1 MSSNYVLISRF
12 PIKDEVALTNITDL
26 ENTETK
32 KYYFCEEQGV
42 NEVLE
47 LRSFNDIKELSWI
60 EEELKSIF
68 HHFSDILS
76 GDIKR
81 ELLTFVESPID
92 NPLDLPDSKYIQLRH
107 VEVPAHNYC
116 KYRQWRDETIF
127 NVVRE
132 NKDKIESFEAF
143 HSLISGQPGVMFISS
158 FNVDKD
164 IYTKSFTDENYKEI
178 VNQAGDSYITGG
190 NDGLYTRIYRSCRC

>member
-12 PIKDEVALTNITDL
+12 PIKDEVSLTNIIDL

-47 LRSFNDIKELSWI
+47 LRSFNDIKELSWV

-68 HHFSDILS
+68 HRFSDILS
-76 GDIKR
+76 GDIRR

-164 IYTKSFTDENYKEI
+164 IYTKPFTDDNYKEI
-178 VNQAGDSYITGG
+178 VNQAGDSYISGG
-190 NDGLYTRIYRSCRC
+190 NDGLYTRIYRSCCC